1 MRAAAALLLAACA
14 ALAAAG
20 VGAAALAQE
29 APLDLR
35 VDLEPR
41 RATLGDRVRLTIAVE
56 HADDLLV
63 TAEPPASRPALA
75 IVEAAPPATADLGAG
90 RLRTEFAF
98 TFAAFELGVARP
110 DPVVVRWLRAD
121 GRSGAAEAS
130 PPPFEVVSAAVGDP
144 SALRPLKPQAA
155 WGEPPAPWLRP
166 ALVGGGALAAAAI
179 ALLAVRRLRRRA
191 PAPAPAPA
199 APGLEPEIEARRR
212 LEEIAAS
219 GAIGAR
225 EYEAFYGAIALVMR
239 RYLEA
244 RFAFPATA
252 LTTPE
257 LDGRMAGA
265 GVERWQSRL
274 AEGLLDRCDAAVY
287 AGAAPDPASADHDLT
302 VAFEI
307 VELSR
312 ERIAAGAANGGAA
325 DDGAANGAVEDG
337 A

>member
-1 MRAAAALLLAACA
+1 MRSAAALLLAACA
-14 ALAAAG
+14 ALSVGALFA
-20 VGAAALAQE
+20 GAAALAQE
-29 APLDLR
+29 APLDVR

-56 HADDLLV
+56 HGEDLLI
-63 TAEPPASRPALA
+63 TADPPAARPALA
-75 IVEAAPPATADLGAG
+75 VVEAAPVTTADLGGG
-90 RLRTEFAF
+90 RLRSEFAF
-98 TFAAFELGVARP
+98 TFAAFGLGAVRP
-110 DPVVVRWLRAD
+110 DPVAVRWLRAD
-121 GRSGAAEAS
+121 GGSGAFEVL

-166 ALVGGGALAAAAI
+166 ALAGGAALVVAAL

-191 PAPAPAPA
+191 VAPPPAPA
-199 APGLEPEIEARRR
+199 APGLEPELEARRR
-212 LEEIAAS
+212 LEEIAAG
-219 GAIGAR
+219 GAIAAR

-252 LTTPE
+252 LATPE
-257 LDGRMAGA
+257 LDGRMAAA
-265 GVERWQSRL
+265 GVGRWQSRL
-274 AEGLLDRCDAAVY
+274 AGGLLDRCDAAVY
-287 AGAAPDPASADHDLT
+287 AGSAPDPASADHDLT

-312 ERIAAGAANGGAA
+312 ERIAAGAANGGAE
-325 DDGAANGAVEDG
+325 AAP
-337 A
+337 